1 MGCRLAAHARMK
13 LTWRT
18 KSANQDRE
26 VRSESISNFSTLE
39 MACGLARV
47 GVRAV
52 HPLRQRGRCHLRK
65 SPPRTV
71 GCPGRAGD
79 PPRSFAALAGEKRHR
94 SNWVPFALGS
104 EGDGE
109 GEPTIRELSVSLER
123 AIDHE
128 EYELAASIRDRIVR
142 RRQDC
147 RAVLEEAN
155 ERFYSAFR
163 DGDYVAM
170 SKIWGTGDHVQCIHP
185 VANCIA
191 GREDVLKSWK
201 LILGGG
207 RLDIKLEDVRVYATG
222 DSMGYVTAVEV
233 VNTDDSKGR
242 IVATNVFERQGS
254 EWKIVLHQGGVC

>member
-1 MGCRLAAHARMK
+1 MK

-18 KSANQDRE
+18 NSANEDRE
-26 VRSESISNFSTLE
+26 DRETRIVYSFFLSMTPSLV
-39 MACGLARV
+39 ARLGPTV
-47 GVRAV
+47 VC
-52 HPLRQRGRCHLRK
+52 PLRQRGQCHFYK
-65 SPPRTV
+65 SSSRSDRRS
-71 GCPGRAGD
+71 GRIDDAQG
-79 PPRSFAALAGEKRHR
+79 SFARERQNR
-94 SNWVPFALGS
+94 SNSTRASAS
-104 EGDGE
+104 EGGPQ
-109 GEPTIRELSVSLER
+109 EPTIRELSTSLER
-123 AIDHE
+123 AIDDE
-128 EYELAASIRDRIVR
+128 EYELAASIRDRISR

-163 DGDYVAM
+163 NGDYVAM
-170 SKIWGTGDHVQCIHP
+170 SKIWGTGEHVQCIHP

-191 GREDVLKSWK
+191 GREDVLKSWQ
-201 LILGGG
+201 LILSGG

-242 IVATNVFERQGS
+242 IVATNVFERQGA

>member
-1 MGCRLAAHARMK
+1 MA
-13 LTWRT
+13 
-18 KSANQDRE
+18 
-26 VRSESISNFSTLE
+26 
-39 MACGLARV
+39 ACGLGRV
-47 GVRAV
+47 GPAVV
-52 HPLRQRGRCHLRK
+52 HPPRQRGRYHLRR
-65 SPPRTV
+65 SPSRADR
-71 GCPGRAGD
+71 RAGCAD
-79 PPRSFAALAGEKRHR
+79 DALRSFASERPNG
-94 SNWVPFALGS
+94 SNSWVPSTRASASGTGS
-104 EGDGE
+104 QE
-109 GEPTIRELSVSLER
+109 EPTIRELSASLER
-123 AIDHE
+123 AIDDE
-128 EYELAASIRDRIVR
+128 EYEVAASIRDRIAR

-163 DGDYVAM
+163 NGDYVAM
-170 SKIWGTGDHVQCIHP
+170 SKIWGTGEHVQCIHP

-191 GREDVLKSWK
+191 GREDVLKSWQ

-207 RLDIKLEDVRVYATG
+207 RLDIELEDVRVYATG